1 MTWCTRT
8 NKITILN
15 RILKNIGKIIKSAK
29 TAITIKIVKM
39 TIIINSREMKGRF
52 HHKIKETEVIIGEE
66 GIVMGKMLMA
76 ARFLLVILIF
86 KLRGAN

>member
-1 MTWCTRT
+1 
-8 NKITILN
+8 
-15 RILKNIGKIIKSAK
+15 
-29 TAITIKIVKM
+29 
-39 TIIINSREMKGRF
+39 MKGRF

-76 ARFLLVILIF
+76 AKFLLVILIF